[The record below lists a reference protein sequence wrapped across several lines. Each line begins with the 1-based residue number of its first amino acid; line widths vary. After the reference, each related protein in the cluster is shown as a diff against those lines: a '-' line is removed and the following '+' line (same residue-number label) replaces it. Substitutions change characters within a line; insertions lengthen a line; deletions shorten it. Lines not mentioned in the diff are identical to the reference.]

1 MGHPSNFART
11 EGPMIASLFGKK
23 RIAEEKLANAFI
35 NAVLEFTAQGF
46 PLISAELNEAPEFEV
61 APSIEPSQDEAFAR
75 ILLAGN
81 LIEMQRALGP
91 GIDKRMHS
99 LSISKFAQ
107 ALGIDATDLGHE
119 IQQLQGRMERMNY
132 PSKNTVYA
140 MAKVLFTEYDLFCF
154 QDVYFREQKAPNPI
168 VLKRLNGL
176 MGYFLW
182 NWSEVSEQYRIV

>member
-1 MGHPSNFART
+1 
-11 EGPMIASLFGKK
+11 MIASLFGKK

-35 NAVLEFTAQGF
+35 HAVLEFTDQGF

-61 APSIEPSQDEAFAR
+61 SPGIESSQDQAFAR

-91 GIDKRMHS
+91 GIDKRMHA

-107 ALGIDATDLGHE
+107 AMDVDATDLGHE

-182 NWSEVSEQYRIV
+182 NWSEVTEQYRIV

>member
-1 MGHPSNFART
+1 
-11 EGPMIASLFGKK
+11 
-23 RIAEEKLANAFI
+23 
-35 NAVLEFTAQGF
+35 
-46 PLISAELNEAPEFEV
+46 V
-61 APSIEPSQDEAFAR
+61 APGIEPSQDEAFAR

-91 GIDKRMHS
+91 GIDKRMQA

-107 ALGIDATDLGHE
+107 ALEVDATDLGHE
-119 IQQLQGRMERMNY
+119 IQQLQGRMERLNY

-140 MAKVLFTEYDLFCF
+140 MAKVVFTEYDLFCF